1 MTIKH
6 GVFMSDIHL
15 PENIHLKP
23 VLDYIADVKPSV
35 VILGG
40 DIVDAKG
47 LHASES
53 MKAEAV
59 KLAWFKRD
67 VKLASNLIEQVREVA
82 DADAELIYLEGNHEE
97 RYARLQ
103 AKYPD
108 LFAEA
113 LNYRGAMKPLVDR
126 YVPYGT
132 AGSYHKIGDTVF
144 THGDIFPESHAKPYA
159 LRYTPNKVVYGH
171 LHHFQAYTTH
181 RALLNER
188 PRYAVTAGC
197 LSTLNPEWKKGKA
210 NQWVNGFVSFVMD
223 GGTTVPTVHLIEN
236 GMFAVGS
243 KVYGR
248 RS

>member
-1 MTIKH
+1 MTRIKH
-6 GVFMSDIHL
+6 GVFISDIHM
-15 PENIHLKP
+15 PDNIPLKP
-23 VLDYIADVKPSV
+23 VLDYIEDVKPSV

-40 DIVDAKG
+40 DIIDAKG

-53 MKAEAV
+53 MKAEQV

-67 VKLASNLIEQVREVA
+67 VRLATGLI
-82 DADAELIYLEGNHEE
+82 DAVQKRASAEIIYLAGNHEN
-97 RYARLQ
+97 RYERLQ
-103 AKYPD
+103 LKYPD
-108 LFAEA
+108 LFAET
-113 LNYRGAMKPLVDR
+113 LDFEGAIKPFVTR
-126 YVPYGT
+126 YVPYAT

-181 RALLNER
+181 RALLNES

-210 NQWVNGFVSFVMD
+210 NQWVNGFVSFITD
-223 GGTTVPTVHLIEN
+223 GRVTTPTVHLIEK
-236 GMFAVGS
+236 GRFAVGG
-243 KVYGR
+243 KVYGD
-248 RS
+248 

>member
-6 GVFMSDIHL
+6 GIFMSDIHMPDHIKL
-15 PENIHLKP
+15 DG
-23 VLDYIADVKPSV
+23 VLAYMRDLKPSV

-40 DIVDAKG
+40 DIIDAKG

-59 KLAWFKRD
+59 KLAWFRRD
-67 VKLASNLIEQVREVA
+67 VRLASGLIGVIQAAVPGVEIV
-82 DADAELIYLEGNHEE
+82 YLEGNHEE

-108 LFAEA
+108 LFKET
-113 LNYRGAMKPLVDR
+113 LDFRGAMKPLVNR
-126 YVPYGT
+126 FVPYGT

-144 THGDIFPESHAKPYA
+144 THGDIYPESHAKPYA

-181 RALLNER
+181 RALLNEK